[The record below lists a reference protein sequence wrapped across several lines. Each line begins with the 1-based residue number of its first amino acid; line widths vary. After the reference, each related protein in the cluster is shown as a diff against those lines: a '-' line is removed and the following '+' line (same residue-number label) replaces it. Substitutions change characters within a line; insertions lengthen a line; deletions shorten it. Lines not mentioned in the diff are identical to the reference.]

1 MGLIAELQ
9 QWYYSN
15 PTENG
20 RTATLII
27 SLLQRRTPQELQ
39 EVEENP
45 QQFLNEVTDALKR
58 ISTGLNSQTEP
69 ATKKRKKEDS

>member
-1 MGLIAELQ
+1 MGLIAELT
-9 QWYYSN
+9 QWYNSN
-15 PTENG
+15 PAENG

-69 ATKKRKKEDS
+69 ATKKRKREDS

>member
-9 QWYYSN
+9 QWHYSN

-45 QQFLNEVTDALKR
+45 QQFLNEVTDAIRR
-58 ISTGLNSQTEP
+58 ISTGPNSQTQP
-69 ATKKRKKEDS
+69 ATRKRKREDS

>member
-15 PTENG
+15 PAENG
-20 RTATLII
+20 RTANLII
-27 SLLQRRTPQELQ
+27 SLLQRRTPEELR

-45 QQFLNEVTDALKR
+45 QQFLNEVTDAIRR
-58 ISTGLNSQTEP
+58 ISTGINDQAQP
-69 ATKKRKKEDS
+69 ATKKRKREES